1 MYASVASL
9 AALRPFLQ
17 AGSQAH
23 TRTKSYAHARATYST
38 LAPKRGPPGIH
49 RAGFSQVKQNARYTI
64 YIACHICSWE
74 EPRRIG

>member
-38 LAPKRGPPGIH
+38 LAPKRGPPGWLFT
-49 RAGFSQVKQNARYTI
+49 GQPQNARYTI
-64 YIACHICSWE
+64 YIARHICSWE
-74 EPRRIG
+74 ESRRIG